1 MSTLTAPAF
10 DSSATEQLAVD
21 LGDVLDALLER
32 TAHTLVERIQVH
44 ELSPI
49 HARLLRCL
57 DRSLAPLHTDELAVR
72 MQVEERSVVRALT
85 RLHERDLVI
94 DVIAAGDDR
103 TPALALTR
111 RGRAIVYD
119 LDHVR
124 RRDLRTFVEGLDR
137 TERRRVEAA
146 VSLLSGEL

>member
-1 MSTLTAPAF
+1 MSTLTAPGL

-57 DRSLAPLHTDELAVR
+57 DRSLTPLHVDELATR
-72 MQVEERSVVRALT
+72 MQVEQRNVVRALT

-94 DVIAAGDDR
+94 DVVAAGEDR
-103 TPALALTR
+103 ASALALTR
-111 RGRAIVYD
+111 RGRAIVHD
-119 LDHVR
+119 LDHAR
-124 RRDLRTFVEGLDR
+124 RRDLRAFIEGLDR

>member
-1 MSTLTAPAF
+1 MSTLTAPAL

-21 LGDVLDALLER
+21 LGEVLEALLER

-44 ELSPI
+44 DLSPI
-49 HARLLRCL
+49 HARLLRSL
-57 DRSLAPLHTDELAVR
+57 DRSLAPLHPEELAER
-72 MQVEERSVVRALT
+72 MQLELRIVLRALN
-85 RLHERDLVI
+85 RLNERDLVI
-94 DVIAAGDDR
+94 DVPTPGDQGAA
-103 TPALALTR
+103 TLALTR
-111 RGRAIVYD
+111 RGRAIVHD

-124 RRDLRTFVEGLDR
+124 RRDLRAFVEGLDH